1 MVKNPPAIQEPQ
13 KTWGLISKS
22 GRSPGGRNG
31 NPLQYS
37 GLRNPMEYSPW
48 GHKGSDTTEWL
59 CIRPRAHTH
68 THTHTHSCRTFNCF
82 FYWPFSI
89 SIWKHQ
95 HHESFWSFLTL
106 LSTSSFVTQLL
117 LQFQSS
123 FTQKWEAWTNRTGL
137 LTLKIVMP
145 KNSFIFNDI
154 FLFWSTMC
162 CHVC

>member
-1 MVKNPPAIQEPQ
+1 MVKNLPAMQEPEKMWVQ
-13 KTWGLISKS
+13 SLSLIPES

-37 GLRNPMEYSPW
+37 GLRNPTEYSPR
-48 GHKGSDTTEWL
+48 GRKGPDTTEWL
-59 CIRPRAHTH
+59 HTQSLHTH
-68 THTHTHSCRTFNCF
+68 THFWIFSCLFHL
-82 FYWPFSI
+82 PFTI
-89 SIWKHQ
+89 PIQKHQ

-117 LQFQSS
+117 QFQSS
-123 FTQKWEAWTNRTGL
+123 FTQKWEAWTNRMGL

-145 KNSFIFNDI
+145 KISFIFKDI

-162 CHVC
+162 SVILWSY